1 MGKISKEAYQQ
12 KSWKKE
18 VRKAKIENK
27 FSLQE
32 KLKVTTGLFGY
43 PDRRREGGK
52 EGGPFFGRKA
62 VSGSPRRAADL
73 GNCRL
78 APQMPMWGRTWNR

>member
-1 MGKISKEAYQQ
+1 MNMDKISKEAYQH

-32 KLKVTTGLFGY
+32 ELKVTTGLFGY
-43 PDRRREGGK
+43 TGRRR

-62 VSGSPRRAADL
+62 VSLPPRRAADL
-73 GNCRL
+73 ANCRL